1 MGNAQ
6 STEEPRRA
14 SQRLSKPRTGNHAT
28 AGLLSP
34 GVFSNSSRRFSQAQ
48 LPNPPAPS
56 STVASTPTT
65 LSVVEVPAG
74 PDRRLDSLT
83 SLQSGPGS
91 QKGSKRRSLFR
102 SRSTRVV
109 QSPPLAG
116 FGDGPGS
123 RMVER
128 MSRASSMTYES
139 AVAYYGRVESEPQIT
154 RSDSRASWNYNLTS
168 YEAKR
173 LLNLDEEPHDQTTA
187 MSENR
192 TTAVTENT
200 WKSSNPIPSSS
211 NAPIARTDSDVSL
224 YMPVRRRSTIRTPG
238 VATRSASTNRELSP
252 RPRVSV
258 RHSLPPTPSL
268 SRKQSVESYRSGIV
282 SMPALIA
289 DPESTLRAVT
299 PCEDKYLSIGAFKLG
314 SLRIT
319 NGTPSPLTP
328 ELDNSDANGKWGA
341 GQAAARDGYF
351 AGTPLPASGAA
362 NIKAPHS
369 ARSPGL
375 LSPVHKSLTP
385 SPVLQTTSKVAAE
398 ADRLFDDEPQLE
410 YSSVEILDV
419 RLDPSAKA
427 PHAQPESDAATSVT
441 RTDSG
446 FVSTTSPGSEAS
458 YKALSKADSG
468 YSSNVSLRSLH
479 GKSKGTENARP
490 AVPEKTSTRGLRT
503 QKEPVTLEKRKP
515 LPGVEV
521 SSPAGVEEDLPPPVP
536 PKDAARY
543 SSGSRL
549 SAKNTPGS
557 SIPPHSPRGGP
568 EAGRSKTMPHMPHP
582 LVTLSL
588 TDGIGS
594 VSSNSDPR
602 SPASVKSPS
611 TEKPGSP
618 RSAGRG
624 TPKTSR
630 LHRLLSSA
638 RRPTA
643 NSSTTQPV
651 LAPQS
656 ATSAPAVQET
666 EQSLIDR
673 AARLPATARRL
684 VLKSRPSLDTLK
696 TIFSVGSFE
705 TQLESANPTQ
715 TPTSY
720 PSDIRGSG
728 AWKQPLNSATAH
740 LIPRKPITRK
750 PVPVR
755 LGSASETQRK
765 AGSSLRHSVLGVTSA
780 EVPPVPEK
788 SGRRTM
794 SLTSLGEHVLQA
806 GYRASGMNLPSST
819 ADLPS
824 PPLPSPVAKALAAE
838 RNSNTSETAYPAR
851 RPASLRIPPSLS
863 RKNSRESLQSYPAGQ
878 TLASKASMESVGSY
892 ASSRPGAGSEPS
904 YPRPHS
910 MISMDPRRL
919 QSFRKYSPQSPP
931 YSPTREAQ
939 TNTLPH
945 RHSQTFSPG
954 GSRRNSITSV
964 QSDGAFYS
972 VNTQG
977 WQFRTT
983 QQQQQRQQSLRHR
996 ASYDGYSYQYRST
1009 GYPPSMSNGYTAP
1022 TQMSSSAGGRSYL
1035 NPAATW
1041 SRSQADAAAG
1051 QYYQPHPVYVPRGH
1065 YRNRSMGGTRGESG
1079 PNPPYRVLHSYNSP
1093 AYRHAPIWG

>member
-1 MGNAQ
+1 M
-6 STEEPRRA
+6 SL
-14 SQRLSKPRTGNHAT
+14 RLRTMAVSKPRGMCES
-28 AGLLSP
+28 LSTYDE
-34 GVFSNSSRRFSQAQ
+34 GIVTDYICRHNS
-48 LPNPPAPS
+48 
-56 STVASTPTT
+56 
-65 LSVVEVPAG
+65 
-74 PDRRLDSLT
+74 
-83 SLQSGPGS
+83 
-91 QKGSKRRSLFR
+91 
-102 SRSTRVV
+102 
-109 QSPPLAG
+109 
-116 FGDGPGS
+116 
-123 RMVER
+123 
-128 MSRASSMTYES
+128 
-139 AVAYYGRVESEPQIT
+139 QIT

-173 LLNLDEEPHDQTTA
+173 LLNLDEEPCDQATA

-192 TTAVTENT
+192 TTTVTETT

-252 RPRVSV
+252 RPRVNV

-282 SMPALIA
+282 SMPAVIA
-289 DPESTLRAVT
+289 DSDSAARAVT
-299 PCEDKYLSIGAFKLG
+299 PCEDKYLSIGTFKLG

-328 ELDNSDANGKWGA
+328 DLDKTDVNRGWGS

-351 AGTPLPASGAA
+351 SGTPLLGSGAA
-362 NIKAPHS
+362 NIKAPYS
-369 ARSPGL
+369 TRSPGL
-375 LSPVHKSLTP
+375 LSPANKSLTP
-385 SPVLQTTSKVAAE
+385 SPTQAQSTSPALQTTSKVAAV
-398 ADRLFDDEPQLE
+398 ADQLFEDEPQPE

-427 PHAQPESDAATSVT
+427 PYAQPEPDAVTSVT

-446 FVSTTSPGSEAS
+446 FVSTTSPGSEVS

-479 GKSKGTENARP
+479 GKSQGTENARP
-490 AVPEKTSTRGLRT
+490 AVPEKTSIHGLST
-503 QKEPVTLEKRKP
+503 QSESIPLESRKP
-515 LPGVEV
+515 SPGAEV
-521 SSPAGVEEDLPPPVP
+521 LSPAVVEEDVPPPVP

-549 SAKNTPGS
+549 SVNNTPRS
-557 SIPPHSPRGGP
+557 DIPSHGP
-568 EAGRSKTMPHMPHP
+568 LENRKPGRTTAMQHGLHP
-582 LVTLSL
+582 IATLSL
-588 TDGIGS
+588 TNGMES
-594 VSSNSDPR
+594 VPSNSDPR
-602 SPASVKSPS
+602 SPTSVKSPS
-611 TEKPGSP
+611 SDKPGSP
-618 RSAGRG
+618 RSASRG
-624 TPKTSR
+624 PPKTSR

-638 RRPTA
+638 RRPVA
-643 NSSTTQPV
+643 DSSTTQSTFA
-651 LAPQS
+651 LES
-656 ATSAPAVQET
+656 ATSSSAFQDV

-705 TQLESANPTQ
+705 TQLDNVNSTH

-720 PSDIRGSG
+720 PADIGGSG
-728 AWKQPLNSATAH
+728 AWKQPLHPAIAH

-755 LGSASETQRK
+755 LGSAPETHRK
-765 AGSSLRHSVLGVTSA
+765 PESSLRHSSFIGFTSA
-780 EVPPVPEK
+780 EVPPLPEK
-788 SGRRTM
+788 SSRRTM
-794 SLTSLGEHVLQA
+794 SLTSLGEHVLES
-806 GYRASGMNLPSST
+806 GYRASGINLPSST

-838 RNSNTSETAYPAR
+838 RKSNTSETAYPAR

-863 RKNSRESLQSYPAGQ
+863 RKGSRESLQSYPAGQ
-878 TLASKASMESVGSY
+878 ALASKASMESVRSY
-892 ASSRPGAGSEPS
+892 ASSRPGVGSEPS

-919 QSFRKYSPQSPP
+919 QSFRQYSPQSSP
-931 YSPTREAQ
+931 YDSPIKEIQ
-939 TNTLPH
+939 TNTVPH

-972 VNTQG
+972 VNTPG
-977 WQFRTT
+977 RQFRTT
-983 QQQQQRQQSLRHR
+983 QQQQQRHQSLRHR

-1022 TQMSSSAGGRSYL
+1022 PQMSSSTGGRSYL

-1065 YRNRSMGGTRGESG
+1065 YRNRSMGGTRAELG